1 MYRNITIKD
10 IARMANVS
18 HTTVSRALN
27 NKSRIKNETKN
38 KILAIASELN
48 YQPNFIAR
56 SLVMKK
62 TKTLGLVITNIA
74 NPFYT
79 ELAQG
84 IEATVRGLGY
94 NIIFCS
100 THSDLSTEKHYI
112 DMLRSKGVDGI
123 IFSSA
128 HMDDPNILVLAEEA
142 FPIVLVNRRTYHPI
156 VREKVDYVGI
166 DNILGGFL
174 AVEHLIRLGHQR
186 IGIIGGSSE
195 SSVGFERLEGGK
207 RALSTYGLEAM
218 GDYFLEGDFL
228 KGSGYRGGKE
238 FLKMAEPPTAIFA
251 TNDYMALGTYQA
263 IVEEGQKVPEN
274 IALIGFNDIEF
285 TAIKGVELTTIGQ
298 KKYEMGALAVKI
310 LVEKI
315 EGGESKPSTKE
326 IFLKPE
332 LIIRKTCGFH
342 LGGYQRKAVA
352 TQFN

>member
-1 MYRNITIKD
+1 MYRKITIKD
-10 IARMANVS
+10 IARIANVS

-27 NKSRIKNETKN
+27 NKSRIKNETKD

-128 HMDDPNILVLAEEA
+128 HMDDPNILFLAEEA